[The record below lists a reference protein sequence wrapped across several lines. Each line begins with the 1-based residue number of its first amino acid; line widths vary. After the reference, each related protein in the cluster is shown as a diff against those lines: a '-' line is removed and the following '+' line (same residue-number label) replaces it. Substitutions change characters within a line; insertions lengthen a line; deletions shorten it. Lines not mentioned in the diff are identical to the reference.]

1 MIHCPLPLQ
10 LTKVRSRRTRKYV
23 GFPASAICWFNSSPH
38 ESDTTA
44 QPSGGHQPL
53 VQKHFNKKH
62 RKILDIWNMLICL
75 SSSHWLVWNIY
86 IYIIYH
92 ISNKWNHQPAYVFF
106 TATHVISGVIF
117 PFFYCLSG
125 CLTGRL
131 LQGVS
136 QQDPKKLQEQ
146 LGTFDAFLSHMEIG
160 ESYGNWINY
169 GKHNHHKMK
178 MGTFFRQIWI
188 WVGYWM
194 GISWDSL
201 WESKTA
207 EKSPNQMQW
216 SWEVPFIT
224 RAIKMIVADP
234 SPRITCKQASR
245 WVIYTVQSHWP
256 QTWMV

>member
-1 MIHCPLPLQ
+1 MWGFQ
-10 LTKVRSRRTRKYV
+10 L
-23 GFPASAICWFNSSPH
+23 
-38 ESDTTA
+38 
-44 QPSGGHQPL
+44 QPSADSTPPHMCRTPPLNPQEDTNHWFKSTSIKSTAKYWTFGICYNLFIVIPL
-53 VQKHFNKKH
+53 VGMK
-62 RKILDIWNMLICL
+62 
-75 SSSHWLVWNIY
+75 Y

-106 TATHVISGVIF
+106 IATHVISGVIF

-169 GKHNHHKMK
+169 GKHTTIIRWKWAPSSVKYGYEWDTEWGYLGIAFGNQRRLRNPRTKCSE
-178 MGTFFRQIWI
+178 
-188 WVGYWM
+188 VG
-194 GISWDSL
+194 
-201 WESKTA
+201 
-207 EKSPNQMQW
+207 KSPSSQGLSKW
-216 SWEVPFIT
+216 LLPIRLPE
-224 RAIKMIVADP
+224 
-234 SPRITCKQASR
+234 SPVNRPR